1 MKKIMRLVIML
12 TVVLLVGIKGV
23 KADTVNIKQQFI
35 DNVWS
40 FHYRNGSVWT
50 FGNLPYN
57 YANGKLVYC
66 IQPDARIATGTYYK
80 YDDFELSGYSNDT
93 KEQMKLISYYGY
105 NYDGHQTLKYYMATQ
120 ELLWLLSPDER
131 IKWTTGNTDDTP
143 EIDISSEKAEI
154 QRLISLKDAYP
165 TFKGKDYEMEVGSE
179 LVLNDTNRL
188 LGRYS
193 IGTNSDIDVSL
204 ENDGRIVIRSDTPGE
219 HIINFNTK
227 RFYDADTYIYDNF
240 STRTQTLA
248 HFGNIEPRNFSI
260 KVTVN
265 PKGKI
270 NINKTDEDNNSLDGV
285 EFEVYNEQDELVDTM
300 VTEKGKATSKELSLG
315 KYYVKESKELYG
327 YEKDDTKY
335 EIDLVKDNSNE
346 KIMYSDLDIINKK
359 ILCEITYITTSY
371 DHNIDAKFNIYTKD
385 GTLIYTGKTVNG
397 IISIKLPY
405 GDYIIKEIE
414 VPNGYKLND
423 KEIRFSVND
432 ITCASTLKVNNE
444 KVIMP
449 VTSTENNIG
458 YLLIVLFDLGGLI
471 FAKKN
476 N

>member
-1 MKKIMRLVIML
+1 MKKFIKLVLLL
-12 TVVLLVGIKGV
+12 TTVFLVGIKGV
-23 KADTVNIKQQFI
+23 KAETVNITQQFV

-66 IQPDARIATGTYYK
+66 IQPDARITTGTYYK
-80 YDDFELSGYSNDT
+80 YDDFNLSGYSNEA

-105 NYDGHQTLKYYMATQ
+105 SYDGHRSLKYYMATQ

-143 EIDISSEKAEI
+143 EIDISGEKAEI

-165 TFKGKDYEMEVGSE
+165 TFSGSDYEMEVGSE

-188 LGRYS
+188 LGRY
-193 IGTNSDIDVSL
+193 IIETNSDIDVFV
-204 ENDGRIVIRSDTPGE
+204 ENDGKIVISSNTPGE
-219 HIINFNTK
+219 HIIKFNTTS
-227 RFYDADTYIYDNF
+227 FYDSDTYIYDDF

-248 HFGNIEPRNFSI
+248 HFGNIDSRDFSI

-285 EFEVYNEQDELVDTM
+285 EFEVYNDQDELVDTM
-300 VTEKGKATSKELSLG
+300 VTEQGKATSKELSLG

-327 YEKDDTKY
+327 YEKDNNKY
-335 EIDLVKDNSNE
+335 EINLVKDNSNE
-346 KIMYSDLDIINKK
+346 TIMYSNLDVINKK
-359 ILCEITYITTSY
+359 IKCEITYITTSGEY
-371 DHNIDAKFNIYTKD
+371 NIDAKFNIYNKE
-385 GTLIYTGKTVNG
+385 GTLIYSGETKDGKT
-397 IISIKLPY
+397 SIELEY

-423 KEIRFSVND
+423 KEISFSVND
-432 ITCASTLKVNNE
+432 ISCASTLSVNNE
-444 KVIMP
+444 KVVMP
-449 VTSTENNIG
+449 VTSTEKNYA
-458 YLLIVLFDLGGLI
+458 YLLLFLFDLGGFI
-471 FAKKN
+471 YVKKAS
-476 N
+476 